1 MRRVLVIAVLS
12 VALSSQANAQGPAV
26 SATDTTH
33 TVVAAHKGKRVTLR
47 LRSGQEVSGTVR
59 SSSEKLVVLEAV
71 SGREFFDAVIPVDAI
86 EAIFVRT
93 R

>member
-1 MRRVLVIAVLS
+1 
-12 VALSSQANAQGPAV
+12 
-26 SATDTTH
+26 
-33 TVVAAHKGKRVTLR
+33 VTLR

-93 R
+93 K